1 MTNLATTGFV
11 GHSLDGITESPR
23 KCRDI
28 ELSHTPRVEV
38 ATFSGGAEAHMTGNL
53 AVRTD
58 SCGPGNLHLIS
69 RLYDAHRSGV
79 PVLAIAAHVPT
90 DVQAL
95 EFRMLPPLTIAV
107 LGFLAVAVVLALALG
122 LRLKFRWLE
131 EPILAIF
138 PLIGAIACTVLYV
151 AIRRRYSLVPF
162 LCGVA
167 IFAAAFATLV
177 VPFYPYMVPF
187 SITFWARRALRA
199 GMHLAGPSVS
209 LLTTAAIA
217 LSLNTTAQAQ
227 PAPSGPPAVGVIDA
241 TTRPIV
247 ETSEFLGRVEATNRV
262 DIVARVTAFMDKRV
276 FREGAEVK
284 TGDLLYQL
292 ERGPFEADLATKQ
305 AQVAQLQATLEN
317 AKLTT
322 ERARTLLGGPA
333 GMQSSYDAA
342 IANQRSLEAQVLA
355 AQAQVKF
362 SQINLDYTEIRS
374 PIDGMIGRTAVTDGN
389 VVSPSSGVLTTIVS
403 QDPMYVTFPVP
414 VRQALELRERYVTKG
429 GFNAV
434 VIKVRLPNGR
444 IYGQAGKLNF
454 ANNTIAQSTDTL
466 TVRGVIPNPTLH
478 DPSTT
483 GGPVRELTDGEFVTV
498 MLEGVQPV
506 EVLAIPR
513 AAVLSD
519 QQGDYVF
526 TVGADNKAEQRR
538 IQLGQST
545 STIAAVINGLKLGDK
560 VIAEGLQRVRPGQ
573 PVAPGPASALVESS
587 MKAAAG
593 DDRTQTDSGNVRP
606 AGKTP

>member
-1 MTNLATTGFV
+1 MDLARIPIG
-11 GHSLDGITESPR
+11 L
-23 KCRDI
+23 
-28 ELSHTPRVEV
+28 
-38 ATFSGGAEAHMTGNL
+38 
-53 AVRTD
+53 
-58 SCGPGNLHLIS
+58 
-69 RLYDAHRSGV
+69 
-79 PVLAIAAHVPT
+79 
-90 DVQAL
+90 
-95 EFRMLPPLTIAV
+95 LT
-107 LGFLAVAVVLALALG
+107 
-122 LRLKFRWLE
+122 
-131 EPILAIF
+131 
-138 PLIGAIACTVLYV
+138 
-151 AIRRRYSLVPF
+151 
-162 LCGVA
+162 
-167 IFAAAFATLV
+167 AAAIIIQA
-177 VPFYPYMVPF
+177 
-187 SITFWARRALRA
+187 
-199 GMHLAGPSVS
+199 
-209 LLTTAAIA
+209 TAA
-217 LSLNTTAQAQ
+217 TQAQ
-227 PAPSGPPAVGVIDA
+227 PAPVGPPAVGIVEAIK
-241 TTRPIV
+241 RPIT
-247 ETSEFLGRVEATNRV
+247 ETNEFLGRIEATNRV

-333 GMQSSYDAA
+333 GMQSTYDAA
-342 IANQRSLEAQVLA
+342 IANQRSLEAQVVA

-466 TVRGVIPNPTLH
+466 TVRGFIPNPTLH

-545 STIAAVINGLKLGDK
+545 STVAAVINGLRLGDK
-560 VIAEGLQRVRPGQ
+560 VIAEGLQRVRAGQ
-573 PVAPGPASALVESS
+573 PVAPGPVSALVESS
-587 MKAAAG
+587 MAAAG
-593 DDRTQTDSGNVRP
+593 DDRTQTHGGAVQP

>member
-1 MTNLATTGFV
+1 MHIV
-11 GHSLDGITESPR
+11 R
-23 KCRDI
+23 
-28 ELSHTPRVEV
+28 LS
-38 ATFSGGAEAHMTGNL
+38 
-53 AVRTD
+53 VR
-58 SCGPGNLHLIS
+58 
-69 RLYDAHRSGV
+69 
-79 PVLAIAAHVPT
+79 
-90 DVQAL
+90 
-95 EFRMLPPLTIAV
+95 
-107 LGFLAVAVVLALALG
+107 
-122 LRLKFRWLE
+122 
-131 EPILAIF
+131 
-138 PLIGAIACTVLYV
+138 
-151 AIRRRYSLVPF
+151 
-162 LCGVA
+162 
-167 IFAAAFATLV
+167 
-177 VPFYPYMVPF
+177 
-187 SITFWARRALRA
+187 
-199 GMHLAGPSVS
+199 

-217 LSLNTTAQAQ
+217 LSLNTRAQAQ

-241 TTRPIV
+241 TTRPII
-247 ETSEFLGRVEATNRV
+247 ETNEFLGRIEAVNRV

-284 TGDLLYQL
+284 TRDLLYQL

-333 GMQSSYDAA
+333 GMQSTYDAA
-342 IANQRSLEAQVLA
+342 IANQRSLEAQVVA

-389 VVSPSSGVLTTIVS
+389 VVSPSSGVLTAIVS

-454 ANNTIAQSTDTL
+454 ANNSIAQSTDTL

-545 STIAAVINGLKLGDK
+545 STIAAVINGLKPGDK
-560 VIAEGLQRVRPGQ
+560 VIAEGLQRVRHGQ
-573 PVAPGPASALVESS
+573 PVAPGPASALIESS

-593 DDRTQTDSGNVRP
+593 DDRPQTDSGNARP
-606 AGKTP
+606 AGKIR